1 MACRWIKA
9 MEGKMGLRICKP
21 GDASLVR
28 TLEAC
33 IRLGQPLLVEQMG
46 PSLEPQ
52 LLPLL
57 EGNVT
62 SLGHRR
68 SAFTH
73 SVTRQQQAGFQSPAA
88 MRSSLVWQQ
97 QRGRSAI
104 TMLQNGLCVLA
115 VSAVGSCCTMCRERD
130 LTCVT
135 FTHCRYQLN
144 LPLVTC

>member
-1 MACRWIKA
+1 

-21 GDASLVR
+21 GDAGLVR

-68 SAFTH
+68 SALTY
-73 SVTRQQQAGFQSPAA
+73 SVTRQQQADCFTQTAA
-88 MRSSLVWQQ
+88 MTSYLLWHR
-97 QRGRSAI
+97 
-104 TMLQNGLCVLA
+104 QNGLCMLA
-115 VSAVGSCCTMCRERD
+115 VSAVGSC
-130 LTCVT
+130 
-135 FTHCRYQLN
+135 
-144 LPLVTC
+144 